1 MQLRTYQAKVIDD
14 LWGWFYD
21 HSEGN
26 CIIEACVGAGKSVMI
41 AALCERALTQY
52 PGTRIVMAV
61 HVREL
66 VEQNLDKLLQV
77 WPGAPVGAYSASLGR
92 REAWRDVTF
101 CTIQTVHNKSAEF
114 GRVDLLLVDE
124 CHLISPAAQ
133 SMYQRFIAGLR
144 AINPALRVV
153 GWTGTAFRGN
163 GVWLTAQ
170 GLFSHVAA
178 RVKMADLLAQGYL
191 APLKAVATA
200 NTISA
205 EGVAV
210 RQGDYVVGELE
221 AAADHAD
228 LVRAAAAEIV
238 RLAHDR
244 KSWMVFAVT
253 VRHALH
259 VLQAIR
265 AHGVPAA
272 MVTGETPMAERERY
286 IGQFKTGQLR
296 CLVNVAV
303 LTTGFDVPAVD
314 CIALLRPTKSPV
326 LYVQI
331 AGRGMRTADGKTD
344 CIAEG
349 QRVLTDRGLVPIE
362 NVTVDM
368 LVWDGVSFVRHD
380 GAVCKGDQDVITYAG
395 LTATPDHRVWTERG
409 WARFADCAAAGIG
422 IAVGGYGRSPVREV
436 DRHFRGCDDHQ
447 REQVFAGALH
457 WLRRIWDAAHRQLAQ
472 ANRWLSPMREPAFG
486 PTMAAEAVRVGVS
499 AVHQP
504 ELHELRA
511 VRRAWHPLRVR
522 LADSN
527 GGLGSK
533 ELGAKSGA
541 GDRPNRQRSGIQAG
555 QFEAF
560 DASAKLGA
568 YAQTT
573 GISAGARL
581 QAGAPPRSLRRH
593 DADEADC
600 IRPDITGDNRAMDET
615 VVQAKRRV
623 WDLLNAGP
631 LHRFTCEG
639 LIVSNCLWLDFTST
653 TRELGPVDMIRGRAP
668 APKPPGARKGP
679 SEAPVKIC
687 PECGNPSGLMAL
699 VCGACGFEYPPDLK
713 HGAASDGAQV
723 LGTRFAEHAI
733 TRVDYRRHAKPGKP
747 PSLRA
752 DYWVGI
758 RLVASEWV
766 CLEHEGYARE
776 KAAQWWRARGH
787 TPTPQSVDEAI
798 ARLPEL
804 IDPLRI
810 HTRQAGP
817 HTEIV
822 RHEFDRTEQRQGRP
836 EEQAA

>member
-1 MQLRTYQAKVIDD
+1 MILRPYQENVLDD
-14 LWGWFYD
+14 LWAWFTS
-21 HSEGN
+21 HAEGN
-26 CIIEACVGAGKSVMI
+26 PVIEACVGAGKSVMI
-41 AALCERALTQY
+41 AALCERALREF
-52 PGTRIVMAV
+52 PGTRIIMAV
-61 HVREL
+61 HVKEL
-66 VEQNLDKLLQV
+66 AEQNLDKLLKV
-77 WPGAPVGAYSASLGR
+77 WPGAPVGAYSASLKK
-92 REAWRDVTF
+92 REAGRDVTF
-101 CTIQTVHNKSAEF
+101 CTIQTVHKKAAEF

-191 APLKAVATA
+191 APLKSVATA
-200 NTISA
+200 STISA
-205 EGVAV
+205 DGVAV

-272 MVTGETPMAERERY
+272 MVTGETPLAERERY
-286 IGQFKTGQLR
+286 IGQFKAGQLR

-331 AGRGMRTADGKTD
+331 AGRGMRTA
-344 CIAEG
+344 
-349 QRVLTDRGLVPIE
+349 
-362 NVTVDM
+362 
-368 LVWDGVSFVRHD
+368 
-380 GAVCKGDQDVITYAG
+380 
-395 LTATPDHRVWTERG
+395 
-409 WARFADCAAAGIG
+409 
-422 IAVGGYGRSPVREV
+422 
-436 DRHFRGCDDHQ
+436 
-447 REQVFAGALH
+447 
-457 WLRRIWDAAHRQLAQ
+457 
-472 ANRWLSPMREPAFG
+472 
-486 PTMAAEAVRVGVS
+486 
-499 AVHQP
+499 P
-504 ELHELRA
+504 E
-511 VRRAWHPLRVR
+511 
-522 LADSN
+522 
-527 GGLGSK
+527 
-533 ELGAKSGA
+533 KS
-541 GDRPNRQRSGIQAG
+541 D
-555 QFEAF
+555 
-560 DASAKLGA
+560 
-568 YAQTT
+568 
-573 GISAGARL
+573 
-581 QAGAPPRSLRRH
+581 
-593 DADEADC
+593 
-600 IRPDITGDNRAMDET
+600 
-615 VVQAKRRV
+615 
-623 WDLLNAGP
+623 
-631 LHRFTCEG
+631 
-639 LIVSNCLWLDFTST
+639 CLWLDFTST
-653 TRELGPVDMIRGRAP
+653 TRELGPVDMIKGRAP
-668 APKPPGARKGP
+668 APKPPGASKGP
-679 SEAPVKIC
+679 AEAPVKLC

-699 VCGACGFEYPPDLK
+699 VCGACGFEYPSELK

-723 LGTRFAEHAI
+723 LGVRIADHNV

-752 DYWVGI
+752 DYWSGI

-787 TPTPQSVDEAI
+787 APTPMSVDEAI

-822 RHEFDRTEQRQGRP
+822 RHEFDRTEQRQGRT
-836 EEQAA
+836 EEATA

>member
-1 MQLRTYQAKVIDD
+1 MILRPYQAQVLDD
-14 LWGWFYD
+14 IWQWFAG
-21 HSEGN
+21 HAEGN
-26 CIIEACVGAGKSVMI
+26 PVVEACVGAGKSVMI

-61 HVREL
+61 HVKEL
-66 VEQNLDKLLQV
+66 AEQNLDKLLKM
-77 WPGAPVGAYSASLGR
+77 WPGAPVGTHSASLKK
-92 REAWRDVTF
+92 REAGRDITF
-101 CTIQTVHNKSAEF
+101 CTIQTVHNKSGEF

-124 CHLISPAAQ
+124 CHLISPKAA

-144 AINPALRVV
+144 AINPALRVI
-153 GWTGTAFRGN
+153 GWTGTAFRGD
-163 GVWLTAQ
+163 GIWLTSQ
-170 GLFSHVAA
+170 GLFSHIAA
-178 RVKMADLLAQGYL
+178 RVKMADLLAQKYL
-191 APLKAVATA
+191 APLKAMATA
-200 NTISA
+200 TTISA
-205 EGVAV
+205 EGVTV

-221 AAADHAD
+221 AAADSAD

-244 KSWMVFAVT
+244 RAWMVFAVT

-272 MVTGETPMAERERY
+272 MVTGETPLAERERY
-286 IGQFKTGQLR
+286 IRQFKAGELR

-331 AGRGMRTADGKTD
+331 AGRGMRTAEGKTD

-349 QRVLTDRGLVPIE
+349 QRVLTDSGLVPIE
-362 NVTVDM
+362 SVTVDM
-368 LVWDGVSFVRHD
+368 RVWDGVSFVRHD
-380 GAVCKGDQDVITYAG
+380 GAVCKGEQDVITYAG
-395 LTATPDHRVWTERG
+395 LTATPDHRVWTDRG
-409 WARFADCAAAGIG
+409 WARFADCAAAGVG
-422 IAVGGYGRSPVREV
+422 IAVGGYGRSPVREI
-436 DRHFRGCDDHQ
+436 DRHFRKCDDHQ
-447 REQVFAGALH
+447 GEQVFAGALH
-457 WLRRIWDAAHRQLAQ
+457 WMRRIWVAAHRQLAQ
-472 ANRWLSPMREPAFG
+472 VNRWLSPLWEPAFG
-486 PTMAAEAVRVGVS
+486 TTLATEAVRGGVS

-504 ELHELRA
+504 ELHELRS
-511 VRRAWHPLRVR
+511 VRREGYPFRVR
-522 LADSN
+522 FADSH

-533 ELGAKSGA
+533 ELGTQSSA
-541 GDRPNRQRSGIQAG
+541 GDRPNRQRSGIQAR

-560 DASAKLGA
+560 DAGAKFGA
-568 YAQTT
+568 HAQATD
-573 GISAGARL
+573 ISAGAFL
-581 QAGAPPRSLRRH
+581 QACASSRSLRRH
-593 DADEADC
+593 DADKADC
-600 IRPDITGDNRAMDET
+600 IRPYIAGDNGEMGKS

-653 TRELGPVDMIRGRAP
+653 TRELGPVDLIKGRVP
-668 APKPPGARKGP
+668 SPKPPGARKGP
-679 SEAPVKIC
+679 AEAPVKLC
-687 PECGNPSGLMAL
+687 PECGNPSGLMSL
-699 VCGACGFEYPPDLK
+699 RCGACGYEYPQDLK

-723 LGTRFAEHAI
+723 LGTRFADHAI

-766 CLEHEGYARE
+766 CLEHVGYARE
-776 KAAQWWRARGH
+776 KATQWWRARGH
-787 TPTPQSVDEAI
+787 APTPMSVDEAI

-810 HTRQAGP
+810 HTRQVGP
-817 HTEIV
+817 HTEIT